1 MAWPL
6 DANDVVYS
14 GEQIVPDTNLNEI
27 QERIVDIHRE
37 RSQTFW
43 PTVCEMPL
51 SVPSWT
57 PQGGTT
63 PEWGCITAG
72 ETLWIPV
79 SLPPGSV
86 IKQVVV
92 KVYLAAATGLFVRL
106 DKVQAN
112 FASGTTAPAFTN
124 VEAPASPT
132 GTGAWNVVDMPTLSH
147 TVAFGE
153 IYLVRVGDPDAGD
166 MCAGALVVFE
176 PFTPT

>member
-51 SVPSWT
+51 SVPSWA

-63 PEWGCITAG
+63 PEWGCITGG

-132 GTGAWNVVDMPTLSH
+132 GHGGVERCGHADAKPHRCIRGNL
-147 TVAFGE
+147 FGPRRRPRRGR
-153 IYLVRVGDPDAGD
+153 YVRRRAG
-166 MCAGALVVFE
+166 CL
-176 PFTPT
+176 